1 MEHKRGFGMSVRG
14 LAVCVLAMVLVFGVN
29 GRAPAQT
36 KRLIKINMSSWKFE
50 PDIIKFNEGDA
61 VVLQLVN
68 VDSQRPHNISSAF
81 LNTVNFTVR
90 GDAAQGTTPEGLKL
104 VQVEPGK
111 TGEVEFVAK
120 GRGQVGFICSVFDHA
135 TRGMTGA
142 MIIWP
147 AGYHTGQ

>member
-1 MEHKRGFGMSVRG
+1 MTARI
-14 LAVCVLAMVLVFGVN
+14 LAVGVLAMVLLFGVS
-29 GRAPAQT
+29 GPAPAQT
-36 KRLIKINMSSWKFE
+36 KRVIKINLSSWKFE
-50 PDIIKFNEGDA
+50 PDIIKTNEGDT

-68 VDSQRPHNISSAF
+68 VDSQRPHNIASAF

-90 GDAAQGTTPEGLKL
+90 GDAAQGTTPEGWKH

-120 GRGQVGFICSVFDHA
+120 GRGQVVFICSVFDHA

-147 AGYHTGQ
+147 AGYNPGQ

>member
-1 MEHKRGFGMSVRG
+1 
-14 LAVCVLAMVLVFGVN
+14 MVLLFGVS
-29 GRAPAQT
+29 GPAPAQT
-36 KRLIKINMSSWKFE
+36 KLVIKINLSSWKFE
-50 PDIIKFNEGDA
+50 PDIIKFNDGDT

-68 VDSQRPHNISSAF
+68 VDSQRPHNIASAF
-81 LNTVNFTVR
+81 LNTVDLTLR
-90 GDAAQGTTPEGLKL
+90 GDAVQGTTPDGWKH

-111 TGEVEFVAK
+111 TGEIEFVAK

-135 TRGMTGA
+135 SRGMTGA